1 MRLFVIL
8 VYVFLFFVF
17 FFGELVVRFFRTF
30 QDVRVFLSLYY
41 ICLGVWGE
49 MNQLEVIFR
58 FQKQKLWWVFLEFK
72 DKRLRWQRV
81 FSFFT
86 LGEFRYFQEMRRGV
100 QYSILFVL
108 FCFFFNVVCDKQFK
122 IRRKQERVWEN
133 SLYLLSRN

>member
-17 FFGELVVRFFRTF
+17 FFGELVVRFFRAF

-72 DKRLRWQRV
+72 DKRLRRQRV

-86 LGEFRYFQEMRRGV
+86 LGEFRYFQEVRRGV

-108 FCFFFNVVCDKQFK
+108 FCFFFNVVCDMQFK